1 MLKICAPNRR
11 YWFWL
16 IACSAA
22 LAPLAT
28 HAEPDSDRRIVPTS
42 RTGQRQAL
50 VIGNDAY
57 RHMPQLANAV
67 RDARAMQ
74 GVLQE
79 LGFKVELITD
89 AGAADFHRA
98 VSAFAG
104 RLGPDDVGLFYYSG
118 HGLQI
123 RGENFLIPVDFDAAN
138 EIDARFASYPA
149 DQALQSLESTGARL
163 NILILDACR
172 DNPFVSNRSGLQG
185 LAIMN
190 AGRGTLIAFAT
201 GPGKTA
207 SDNPQGVNGLFTS
220 HLIDKLR
227 TPGLS
232 LDQVFNQVAL
242 AVDTAS
248 GGRQTPWVVKSL
260 MGDVYFRMPEAR
272 AGAGDIIERA
282 FWDSVKDSGD
292 AQELRSYLEHYPRG
306 RFADLAR
313 IRLREFADMG
323 GQQAEEP
330 QCAPAAECTRLGYR
344 HQTQGGAGDL
354 PLAAAY
360 YRQGCHLGDAR
371 ACTNLGV
378 MFENGQGVYRDDVK
392 AAELYGRG
400 CGGDDTL
407 GCTYLGFM
415 YQGGRGVLKSPV
427 KAFELFRTGCDDAH
441 AAACTHL
448 GILYETGE
456 GVTVDHRRAGRFYS
470 QGCAGHHAPGCRRL
484 GLLYDRGL
492 GVAADRM
499 QAAELYRLACGGRD
513 APACTFLGLLYS
525 QGQGVEKNRAVA
537 ASLYRKGCDHGDES
551 GCQNLRVLCRQRA
564 YAACQAADQITA
576 PAPKSALSARL
587 SAHQR

>member
-1 MLKICAPNRR
+1 MLGTAVLVP
-11 YWFWL
+11 FGV
-16 IACSAA
+16 SF
-22 LAPLAT
+22 
-28 HAEPDSDRRIVPTS
+28 AEPDGSRRIVPS
-42 RTGQRQAL
+42 PEDGQRRAL

-57 RHMPQLANAV
+57 RQMPRLANAV
-67 RDARAMQ
+67 HDAQAMKR
-74 GVLQE
+74 VLEE
-79 LGFKVELITD
+79 LGFEVQLIAD

-104 RLGPDDVGLFYYSG
+104 TLRPSDVGLFYYSG

-123 RGENFLIPVDFDAAN
+123 RGENFLIPVDFEAAN
-138 EIDARFASYPA
+138 EVDARFASYPA
-149 DQALQSLESTGARL
+149 DQALQSLEGSGASL

-172 DNPFVSNRSGLQG
+172 DNPFVHARSGLQG

-220 HLIDKLR
+220 HLIDRLR
-227 TPGLS
+227 APGLS
-232 LDQVFNQVAL
+232 LDQVFNQVARL
-242 AVDTAS
+242 VDTAS

-260 MGDVYFRMPEAR
+260 MGDVYFREPAAN
-272 AGAGDIIERA
+272 AGSGDILERA

-292 AQELRSYLEHYPRG
+292 AEELRAYLEHYPRG

-313 IRLREFADMG
+313 IRRRQFNDAG
-323 GQQAEEP
+323 GPPVEEP
-330 QCAPAAECTRLGYR
+330 RCAPAAECTRLGYR
-344 HQTQGGAGDL
+344 HQTRGGAEDL
-354 PLAAAY
+354 TLAAAY
-360 YRQGCHLGDAR
+360 YRQGCDQGDAR

-392 AAELYGRG
+392 AAELYAKG
-400 CGGDDTL
+400 CDGDDSL

-415 YQGGRGVLKSPV
+415 YHGGRGVLGSPV
-427 KAFELFRTGCDDAH
+427 KAYEMFRLGCDDAH

-456 GVTVDHRRAGRFYS
+456 GVNMDHHRAGRLYS

-492 GVAADRM
+492 GVAADKM
-499 QAAELYRLACGGRD
+499 QAAELYRLACGGLD

-525 QGQGVEKNRAVA
+525 QGRGVERNRAVA
-537 ASLYRKGCDHGDES
+537 AGLYRKGCDHGDRS
-551 GCQNLRVLCRQRA
+551 GCENLQVLCRQRA
-564 YAACQAADQITA
+564 YSTCQTT
-576 PAPKSALSARL
+576 P
-587 SAHQR
+587 